1 MKLLLTVLLLLT
13 PIPYQATQEEL
24 STAAMCDE
32 LLIELAIAVDNGL
45 LTHTESEEIAEGCA
59 ILI

>member
-1 MKLLLTVLLLLT
+1 MIKLLLTSLLLVA
-13 PIPYQATQEEL
+13 PIQATTEEL

-32 LLIELAIAVDNGL
+32 LLIELANAVDNGL
-45 LTHTESEEIAEGCA
+45 LTHTESEEIADGCA

>member
-1 MKLLLTVLLLLT
+1 MIKLLLTSLLLVT
-13 PIPYQATQEEL
+13 PIQATTEEL

-45 LTHTESEEIAEGCA
+45 LTHTESEHIAEGCA